1 MSVAYRSKHNYK
13 RKKQVILLMIVDGE
27 KYHYLAIINL
37 FGLLEG
43 NSSNHEGDSYCLNWF
58 NSCKSK
64 NKLKEHEKICNN
76 HNSCCIE
83 MSERINKISKYNPGE
98 KSFKKTICNLS
109 WFRMYIKNI
118 QSIQNNLEKSYTK
131 KKLDMSLL
139 VGQCL

>member
-1 MSVAYRSKHNYK
+1 
-13 RKKQVILLMIVDGE
+13 MIVDGE

-37 FGLLEG
+37 SGLLEG
-43 NSSNHEGDSYCLNWF
+43 NSSNHESDSYCLNWF

-64 NKLKEHEKICNN
+64 SKLKKHQKICNN

-83 MSERINKISKYNPGE
+83 MSERVNKISKYNPGE

-118 QSIQNNLEKSYTK
+118 QSIQNNPEKSYTK